1 MRGRRL
7 IALAVALAATVT
19 AAGACTSPRENATS
33 GQQGEEQRAAQV
45 MASAQDPDAAAP
57 APDVS
62 GAQQGGTLT
71 VLSSNVPHT
80 FDPTRAYYLDV
91 MSILRLVTRGLT
103 QTRYV
108 DGKPVLVPDLA
119 TDLGR
124 PNSDFT
130 RWEFTLRDGLK
141 YENGKPVVAADIAW
155 SIKRQMARVEL
166 PDGPTYGLDYYL
178 GGDTYQGPWATADDF
193 DAVETPDDKTI
204 VVKMRKP
211 FPSMSY
217 YVSLPAFTPIPEK
230 SDTKEKYGDHPL
242 ATGPYKF
249 KEYQPGSQ
257 LTLDRNPHWDAKTDP
272 NRHQYVDGW
281 VFKFGLDP
289 TTLQK
294 QIIADNGEDQTSLTT
309 NDILAE
315 NLPSIENDPNVKKRL
330 MTGGNPCVNYMWM
343 DTRKINPLAVRQAVA
358 KAWPIA
364 SANKVSGEINGMTWN
379 PATSI
384 MSSVVPGWLKF
395 DAIGGGGKGNGDP
408 AAARKL
414 LEDANQIGFELS
426 FYYSENDAIEPKLA
440 EVWRQA
446 LEKAGFQVKPIP
458 APKEQMRALRADPNS
473 PVNLR
478 RTGWCADWA
487 NADSVIPAILDGRK
501 ATSSGAPNPS
511 FLNVDEVNKEMDRI
525 LALDAKKA
533 LPEWGKLDKLIM
545 EKYLPAVPL
554 GEGGTTLLRGSK
566 VGGMGVDS
574 ILASADFTQLYVMK

>member
-7 IALAVALAATVT
+7 IALTVAVVT
-19 AAGACTSPRENATS
+19 AAVVGACTSPSKQTES
-33 GQQGEEQRAAQV
+33 GAQQEQQRAAQV

-57 APDVS
+57 APEVS
-62 GAQQGGTLT
+62 GAQKGGTIT

-91 MSILRLVTRGLT
+91 LSVLKLVTRGLT
-103 QTRYV
+103 QTRYEN
-108 DGKPVLVPDLA
+108 GKPVLVPDLA

-124 PNSDFT
+124 PNADFT

-141 YENGKPVVAADIAW
+141 YENGQPVKSADVAWA
-155 SIKRQMARVEL
+155 IKRQMARVEL

-178 GGDTYQGPWATADDF
+178 AGDSYQGPWASGEDF

-217 YVSLPAFTPIPEK
+217 YVSLPAFTPIPPK

-257 LTLDRNPHWDAKTDP
+257 LTLEKNKYWDPKTDP
-272 NRHQYVDGW
+272 NRHQYADSW
-281 VFKFGLDP
+281 VFKFGLDD

-294 QIIADNGEDQTSLTT
+294 QLIADNGVDQYSLTT
-309 NDILAE
+309 NSILAE
-315 NLPSIENDPNVKKRL
+315 NLPAIQNDPAVKKRF

-364 SANKVSGEINGMTWN
+364 ASNKISGEIPGMTWN
-379 PATSI
+379 PSTSI
-384 MSSVVPGWLKF
+384 MASVVPGWQKF
-395 DAIGGGGKGNGDP
+395 DSTGTGGKGNGDT
-408 AAARKL
+408 AGARKL
-414 LEDANQIGFELS
+414 LEDANQLGFELS
-426 FYYSENDAIEPKLA
+426 FYYSENDPIDPKLA
-440 EVWRQA
+440 DVWRQA

-458 APKEQMRALRADPNS
+458 APKEQQRALRNDPNS

-501 ATSSGAPNPS
+501 ATSPGAPNPS

-525 LALDAKKA
+525 LALPAKQA

-545 EKYLPAVPL
+545 EKYLPAVVL

-566 VGGMGVDS
+566 VGGMAVDS
-574 ILASADFTQLYVMK
+574 ILSSADFTQLYALK

>member
-7 IALAVALAATVT
+7 IALTVAVVT
-19 AAGACTSPRENATS
+19 AAVVGACTSPSKQTES
-33 GQQGEEQRAAQV
+33 GAQQEQQRAAQV

-57 APDVS
+57 APEVS
-62 GAQQGGTLT
+62 GAQKGGTIT

-91 MSILRLVTRGLT
+91 LSVLKLVTRGLT
-103 QTRYV
+103 QTRYEN
-108 DGKPVLVPDLA
+108 GKPVLVPDLA

-124 PNSDFT
+124 PNADFT

-141 YENGKPVVAADIAW
+141 YENGQPVKSADVAWA
-155 SIKRQMARVEL
+155 IKRQMARVEL

-178 GGDTYQGPWATADDF
+178 AGDSYQGPWASGEDF

-217 YVSLPAFTPIPEK
+217 YVSLPAFTPIPPK

-257 LTLDRNPHWDAKTDP
+257 LTLEKNKYWDPKTDP
-272 NRHQYVDGW
+272 NRHQYADSW
-281 VFKFGLDP
+281 VFKFGLDD

-294 QIIADNGEDQTSLTT
+294 QLIADNGVDQYSLTT
-309 NDILAE
+309 NSILAE
-315 NLPSIENDPNVKKRL
+315 NLPAIQNDPAVKKRF

-364 SANKVSGEINGMTWN
+364 ASNKISGEIPGMTWN
-379 PATSI
+379 PSTSI
-384 MSSVVPGWLKF
+384 MASVVPGWQKF
-395 DAIGGGGKGNGDP
+395 DSTGTDGKGNGDP
-408 AAARKL
+408 AGARKL
-414 LEDANQIGFELS
+414 LEDANQLGFELS
-426 FYYSENDAIEPKLA
+426 FYYSENDPIDPKLA
-440 EVWRQA
+440 DVWRQA

-458 APKEQMRALRADPNS
+458 APKEQQRALRNDPNS

-501 ATSSGAPNPS
+501 ATSPGAPNPS

-525 LALDAKKA
+525 LALPAKQA

-545 EKYLPAVPL
+545 EKYLPAVVL

-566 VGGMGVDS
+566 VGGMAVDS
-574 ILASADFTQLYVMK
+574 ILSSADFTQLYALK

>member
-7 IALAVALAATVT
+7 IALAVAAVT
-19 AAGACTSPRENATS
+19 ATAVGACTSPSKQTES
-33 GQQGEEQRAAQV
+33 GAQQEQQRAAQV

-62 GAQQGGTLT
+62 GAQKGGTLT

-91 MSILRLVTRGLT
+91 LSVLKLVTRGLT
-103 QTRYV
+103 QTRYEN
-108 DGKPVLVPDLA
+108 GKPVLVPDLA

-124 PNSDFT
+124 PNADFT

-141 YENGKPVVAADIAW
+141 YENGQPVKAADVAW
-155 SIKRQMARVEL
+155 AIKRQMARVEL

-178 GGDTYQGPWATADDF
+178 AGDSYQGPWASGEDF

-211 FPSMSY
+211 FPSMPY
-217 YVSLPAFTPIPEK
+217 YVSLPAFTPIPPK

-257 LTLDRNPHWDAKTDP
+257 LTLEKNKYWDPKTDP
-272 NRHQYVDGW
+272 NRHQYVDSW
-281 VFKFGLDP
+281 LFKFGLDD

-294 QIIADNGEDQTSLTT
+294 QLIADNGVDQYSLTT
-309 NDILAE
+309 NSILAE
-315 NLPSIENDPNVKKRL
+315 NLPAIQNDPAVKKRF

-364 SANKVSGEINGMTWN
+364 ASNKISGEIPGMTWN
-379 PATSI
+379 PSTSI
-384 MSSVVPGWLKF
+384 MASVVPGWQKF
-395 DAIGGGGKGNGDP
+395 DSIGTGGKGNGDP
-408 AAARKL
+408 AGAHKL
-414 LEDANQIGFELS
+414 LEDANQLGFELS
-426 FYYSENDAIEPKLA
+426 FYYSENDPIDPKLA
-440 EVWRQA
+440 DVWRQA

-458 APKEQMRALRADPNS
+458 APKEQQRALRNDPNS

-501 ATSSGAPNPS
+501 ATSPGAPNPS

-525 LALDAKKA
+525 LALPAKEA

-545 EKYLPAVPL
+545 ERYLPAVVL

-566 VGGMGVDS
+566 VGGMAVDS
-574 ILASADFTQLYVMK
+574 ILSSADFTQLYALK

>member
-7 IALAVALAATVT
+7 IALAVAAVT
-19 AAGACTSPRENATS
+19 ATAVGACTSPSKQTES
-33 GQQGEEQRAAQV
+33 GAQQEQQHAAQV

-62 GAQQGGTLT
+62 GARKGGTLT

-80 FDPTRAYYLDV
+80 LDPTRAYYLDTI
-91 MSILRLVTRGLT
+91 SILKLVARGLT
-103 QTRYV
+103 QTRYEN
-108 DGKPVLVPDLA
+108 GKPTLVPDLA

-124 PNSDFT
+124 PNADFT

-141 YENGKPVVAADIAW
+141 YENGKPVKAADVAW
-155 SIKRQMARVEL
+155 AIKRQMARVEL

-178 GGDTYQGPWATADDF
+178 AGDTYQGPWASGEDF

-211 FPSMSY
+211 FPSMPY
-217 YVSLPAFTPIPEK
+217 YVSLPAFTPIPPK

-249 KEYQPGSQ
+249 KSYQPGSQ
-257 LTLDRNPHWDAKTDP
+257 LTLEKNPYWDPKTDP

-281 VFKFGLDP
+281 VFKFGLDD

-294 QIIADNGEDQTSLTT
+294 QIIADNGVDQYSLTT
-309 NDILAE
+309 NNILAE
-315 NLPSIENDPNVKKRL
+315 NLPAIENDKAVKQRF
-330 MTGGNPCVNYMWM
+330 MTGGNPCVSYMWM

-364 SANKVSGEINGMTWN
+364 QSNKISGEIPGMTWN
-379 PATSI
+379 PSTSI

-395 DAIGGGGKGNGDP
+395 DVSGTGGKGNGDP
-408 AAARKL
+408 AAAHKL
-414 LEDANQIGFELS
+414 LEDANQLGFELS
-426 FYYSENDAIEPKLA
+426 FYYSENDPIEPKLA

-458 APKEQMRALRADPNS
+458 APKEQQRALRNDPNS

-501 ATSSGAPNPS
+501 ATSPGAPNPS

-525 LALDAKKA
+525 LALPAKKA

-545 EKYLPAVPL
+545 EKYLPAVVL

-566 VGGMGVDS
+566 VGGMAVDS
-574 ILASADFTQLYVMK
+574 ILSSADFTQLYAVK

>member
-7 IALAVALAATVT
+7 IALAVAAVT
-19 AAGACTSPRENATS
+19 AAAVGACTSPSKQTES
-33 GQQGEEQRAAQV
+33 GAQQEQQRAAQV

-57 APDVS
+57 APDVA
-62 GAQQGGTLT
+62 GAQRGGTLT

-91 MSILRLVTRGLT
+91 LSILKLVTRGLT
-103 QTRYV
+103 QTRYEN
-108 DGKPVLVPDLA
+108 GKPVLVPDLA

-124 PNSDFT
+124 PNADFT
-130 RWEFTLRDGLK
+130 RWEFTLRDNLK
-141 YENGKPVVAADIAW
+141 YENGQPVRAADIAW
-155 SIKRQMARVEL
+155 AIKRQMARVEL

-178 GGDTYQGPWATADDF
+178 AGDSYEGPWASGEDF
-193 DAVETPDDKTI
+193 DAVETPDDKTV

-217 YVSLPAFTPIPEK
+217 YVSLPAFTPIPQK
-230 SDTKEKYGDHPL
+230 SDTKEKYGEHPL

-257 LTLDRNPHWDAKTDP
+257 LTLEKNKHWDPKSDP

-281 VFKFGLDP
+281 VFKFGLDD

-294 QIIADNGEDQTSLTT
+294 QIIADNGADQYALTT
-309 NDILAE
+309 NSILAE
-315 NLPSIENDPNVKKRL
+315 NLPAIENDKDVKKRFV
-330 MTGGNPCVNYMWM
+330 TGGNPCVNYMWM

-364 SANKVSGEINGMTWN
+364 ASNKISGEIPGMTWN
-379 PATSI
+379 PSTSI
-384 MSSVVPGWLKF
+384 MASVVPGWQKF
-395 DAIGGGGKGNGDP
+395 DVVGGGGKGNGDP

-414 LEDANQIGFELS
+414 LEDANQVGFELS
-426 FYYSENDAIEPKLA
+426 FYYSENDPIEPKLA

-458 APKEQMRALRADPNS
+458 APKEQQRALRNDPNS

-501 ATSSGAPNPS
+501 ANSPGAPNPS

-525 LALDAKKA
+525 LALPAKKA

-545 EKYLPAVPL
+545 EKYLPAVVL

-566 VGGMGVDS
+566 VGGMAVDS
-574 ILASADFTQLYVMK
+574 ILASADFTQLYALK